1 MEVHW
6 VGDTWLGML
15 GGRCRKINSSIVVLQ
30 AHKNDA
36 HWCQPRSYCVSSQYI
51 RDTLTQ
57 MTLSRIQF
65 ILVMRGLWLP
75 VTWRMILEERMP
87 LEFWARATQRP
98 ASASHT
104 FGMNTE
110 CLDSL
115 CKTCKCPSADNFW
128 PFLYLKQRVS
138 F

>member
-1 MEVHW
+1 MARMGAHLRRDAGRW
-6 VGDTWLGML
+6 
-15 GGRCRKINSSIVVLQ
+15 GRCRKINNRSVVLYTRE
-30 AHKNDA
+30 NDDQE
-36 HWCQPRSYCVSSQYI
+36 CQPHSYCARIQYI
-51 RDTLTQ
+51 RDTLIQ
-57 MTLSRIQF
+57 MTHSVTQF
-65 ILVMRGLWLP
+65 ILVIGGLWLP
-75 VTWRMILEERMP
+75 VTWRMTLEERMP

-110 CLDSL
+110 CLVSL